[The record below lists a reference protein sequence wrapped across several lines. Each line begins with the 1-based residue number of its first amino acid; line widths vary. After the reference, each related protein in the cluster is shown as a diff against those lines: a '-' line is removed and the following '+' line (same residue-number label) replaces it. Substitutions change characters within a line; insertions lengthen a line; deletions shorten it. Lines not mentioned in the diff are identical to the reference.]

1 MIADY
6 PELSINLFCI
16 EKLSSFPFNKRL
28 FTLDFRLGIDCI
40 GRIVGGGIEDVFK
53 A

>member
-16 EKLSSFPFNKRL
+16 EKLSSFPLNKRN
-28 FTLDFRLGIDCI
+28 FRLGIDRI
-40 GRIVGGGIEDVFK
+40 GRIVGEGIEDVFK